1 MISLNRNIQIHYI
14 AEHCIVTNNGCVA
27 SVRSLETGKY
37 VKRSIGD
44 TLLNQSLITLK
55 QPFNDMLFIH
65 HTLKQFTSNV
75 AVLFMTLFNLVL
87 RVLFTVKHCIKKYSL
102 DIIECLVDI
111 NYIDIALIISCIVL
125 FVLIMF

>member
-1 MISLNRNIQIHYI
+1 MTISTIIVNLHEVTLNNNI
-14 AEHCIVTNNGCVA
+14 VA

-44 TLLNQSLITLK
+44 VLLNQSIITLK

-75 AVLFMTLFNLVL
+75 AVLLMTLFNLVL
-87 RVLFTVKHCIKKYSL
+87 RVLFTVKHCIKKHSL

-111 NYIDIALIISCIVL
+111 NYIDIALVLSCIVL
-125 FVLIMF
+125 FVLIVF

>member
-1 MISLNRNIQIHYI
+1 MTISTIIVSLHEVTLN
-14 AEHCIVTNNGCVA
+14 NNVIA

-65 HTLKQFTSNV
+65 HTLKQFTNNV

-87 RVLFTVKHCIKKYSL
+87 RVLFTVKHVIKKYSL
-102 DIIECLVDI
+102 DIVECLIDL
-111 NYIDIALIISCIVL
+111 NYIDIALMLSCIVL
-125 FVLIMF
+125 FVLIVF